1 MTVYT
6 FMKEYWAIFVALC
19 VNVLNNNMDHCMVY
33 L

>member
-19 VNVLNNNMDHCMVY
+19 VNVLNNMDHCMVY